1 MLCTK
6 KIMLIP
12 QGVSFVLR
20 TDTATRNTGIK
31 TLWTEGIVTAKT
43 GEGGVL
49 MHYSIA
55 SRC

>member
-1 MLCTK
+1 
-6 KIMLIP
+6 MLIP

-49 MHYSIA
+49 THYSIA
-55 SRC
+55 SRCQLYVIA